1 MEDKVRVLQSEPSS
15 ASYSFVIKGLPPDI
29 NIKEL
34 QKYVE
39 DKLMFS
45 GAPDVEIIKIYIIY
59 NFKDYLKS
67 LQKRKD
73 IVEQKIAIR
82 FSLQKL

>member
-1 MEDKVRVLQSEPSS
+1 
-15 ASYSFVIKGLPPDI
+15 VIKGLPPDI
-29 NIKEL
+29 NIREL

-45 GAPDVEIIKIYIIY
+45 GAPDVEVIKIYLIY
-59 NFKDYLKS
+59 NFKDYLRS

-73 IVEQKIAIR
+73 VVEQRIAIR
-82 FSLQKL
+82 FSLQQLDKNSLSSKDYE

>member
-1 MEDKVRVLQSEPSS
+1 M
-15 ASYSFVIKGLPPDI
+15 IKGLPPDI

-73 IVEQKIAIR
+73 IVEQRIAIR